1 MDSTLVQDHFFNP
14 RNVGELGDGAF
25 TGRSG
30 SVRCGATARI
40 SIIVD
45 ESQRIKDVKFKAAG
59 CSLMV
64 AAASLLTESVKGKST
79 AEAAALTRSPFQF
92 SEALNGSRCGEPVA
106 EALLSAI
113 TQYSD
118 SIRHEWNGDEALIC
132 TCFCVSE
139 GTIEAEI
146 RKGNIKTVIE
156 VSRAC
161 RAGAGCRSCWPLIED
176 ILASEKIHDLS
187 G

>member
-1 MDSTLVQDHFFNP
+1 
-14 RNVGELGDGAF
+14 
-25 TGRSG
+25 
-30 SVRCGATARI
+30 
-40 SIIVD
+40 
-45 ESQRIKDVKFKAAG
+45 VKFKAAG

-64 AAASLLTESVKGKST
+64 ASASLLTEAVKGKST
-79 AEAAALTRSPFQF
+79 AEAAELTRAPLQF
-92 SEALNGSRCGEPVA
+92 LDGSRCGEPVA

-139 GTIEAEI
+139 RTIEAEI
-146 RKGNIKTVIE
+146 RKGNISTVIE
-156 VSRAC
+156 VTRAC

-176 ILASEKIHDLS
+176 ILASEKLDDLPR
-187 G
+187 